1 MASRVV
7 IASAVRTP
15 FTRAHKGEFKDT
27 RPDTLASLVI
37 KEAVARVP
45 GLKKED
51 VEDVILGCAMPEA
64 EQGMNVA
71 RNASLLAGLP
81 DTVPGMTI
89 NRFCAS
95 GTQSI
100 AQAAQAIQ
108 AGMINV
114 AVAGG
119 TESMTMV
126 PMGGNKVSA
135 NPEIMEKFP
144 EVYTSMGATAE
155 NIAVRYSVTREDAD
169 KFAYESQRRAA
180 TAREQGKFKD
190 EILPVTTTMYDE
202 DGKAKQVTVTFD
214 TILRPDTTLEGLAK
228 LRPAFN
234 AKGVVTAGNASP
246 LTDGAAAT
254 VVMSEEKAKAL
265 GYQPLGYIRSWAYA
279 SLDPATQLLQG
290 PAYAAPQALDAAG
303 VTLADIDLVEMHEA
317 FAAQVVSNLKAFA
330 SKKFAAD
337 ELNRTAPLGEVDL
350 DRFNVNGGSIAIGH
364 PFGATGARITVQLLH
379 ELRRRGQN
387 LGLMTVCAA
396 GGVGFAMVVERE

>member
-1 MASRVV
+1 MPGRVV

-51 VEDVILGCAMPEA
+51 VEDVVLGCAMPEA

-108 AGMINV
+108 AGMIQV

-135 NPEIMEKFP
+135 NPEIMEKHP

-155 NIAVRYSVTREDAD
+155 NIASRYGVSREDAD

-180 TAREQGKFKD
+180 TAREQGKFKE
-190 EILPVTTTMYDE
+190 EILPVTTTLYDE
-202 DGKAKQVTVTFD
+202 DGKPKQVTVTFD

-228 LRPAFN
+228 LKPAFN
-234 AKGVVTAGNASP
+234 PKGTVTAGNASP
-246 LTDGAAAT
+246 LTDGAAAA
-254 VVMSEEKAKAL
+254 VVMSEARAQAL
-265 GYQPLGYIRSWAYA
+265 GVKPLGYFI
-279 SLDPATQLLQG
+279 DLQV
-290 PAYAAPQALDAAG
+290 AG
-303 VTLADIDLVEMHEA
+303 VPPELMGIVPVPAVRKLLAKNKLDVKDIDVFELNEA
-317 FAAQVVSNLKAFA
+317 FASQALYCIR
-330 SKKFAAD
+330 
-337 ELNRTAPLGEVDL
+337 ELGLDRAKVNPNGGAIALGHPLGVSGT
-350 DRFNVNGGSIAIGH
+350 RMT
-364 PFGATGARITVQLLH
+364 ATILR
-379 ELRRRGQN
+379 ELQRRG
-387 LGLMTVCAA
+387 GRY
-396 GGVGFAMVVERE
+396 GVVTMCI

>member
-37 KEAVARVP
+37 REAVARVQ

-51 VEDVILGCAMPEA
+51 VEDVIFGCAMPEA

-71 RNASLLAGLP
+71 RNAALLAGLP

-108 AGMINV
+108 AGMIHV

-155 NIAVRYSVTREDAD
+155 NIAVRYSVTRDDAD

-180 TAREQGKFKD
+180 TAREQGKFKE
-190 EILPVTTTMYDE
+190 EILPVTTTMYDD
-202 DGKAKQVTVTFD
+202 DGKARQVTVTFD

-265 GYQPLGYIRSWAYA
+265 GVKPLGYF
-279 SLDPATQLLQG
+279 LDYQV
-290 PAYAAPQALDAAG
+290 AG
-303 VTLADIDLVEMHEA
+303 VPPEIMGIGPVPAVKKLLAKNKLKIEDIDVFELNEA
-317 FAAQVVSNLKAFA
+317 FAAQALHCIR
-330 SKKFAAD
+330 
-337 ELNRTAPLGEVDL
+337 ELGIPLDKVNPNGGAIALGHPLGVSGTRLVGTILYEL
-350 DRFNVNGGSIAIGH
+350 KRRNGRYGVVTMCIGGGM
-364 PFGATGARITVQLLH
+364 GAAALI
-379 ELRRRGQN
+379 EL
-387 LGLMTVCAA
+387 AK
-396 GGVGFAMVVERE
+396 